1 MRRVRL
7 ENLVPGM
14 IVARPIYSN
23 EGKILLN
30 SGVSLKQR
38 FIERLE
44 ELGIPSIYIQDEL
57 GDYEIPEV
65 ISEATRNLAIQTLR
79 NSVNQV
85 RLGKNLNVDSVE
97 QIASKIIDEVLANQ
111 DVLISLT
118 DIRSF
123 DNYTFGHCVNVAIL
137 SLVCGIS
144 MRLSQDELRQLTL
157 GALLHDI
164 GKVRIPE
171 EILNKPGRLSAE
183 EYKKVIQHASFG
195 YEIVKRNQ
203 RIPHRSALIV
213 YQHHERINGSG
224 YPQKL
229 KGDEIDL
236 LARITAISDVY
247 DAITADRVYQNGI
260 PPSEAIRVLKG
271 LGSFHFDL
279 DSLSH
284 FVKNIA
290 LYPVGSTVNLSDGSS
305 GVVVDVN
312 KRYPARPI
320 VRVLFDEVGKKLS
333 QEHEVD
339 LMRQVDLEIIG
350 TDGYQ
355 KS

>member
-1 MRRVRL
+1 MRRIRVEKL
-7 ENLVPGM
+7 EPGM
-14 IVARPIYSN
+14 VIARPIYSD

-30 SGVSLKQR
+30 SGVPIKER
-38 FIERLE
+38 FILRLQ

-65 ISEATRNLAIQTLR
+65 ISEATRNMAIQTLR
-79 NSVNQV
+79 NCVNQV
-85 RLGKNLNVDSVE
+85 RLGKTLNLESVE
-97 QIASKIIDEVLANQ
+97 QTVSKIMDEVLANK

-123 DNYTFGHCVNVAIL
+123 DNYTFGHCVNVSIL
-137 SLVCGIS
+137 SLVCGITLQ
-144 MRLSQDELRQLTL
+144 LSPDELRQLTL

-164 GKVRIPE
+164 GKIRVPE
-171 EILNKPGRLSAE
+171 EILNKPGRLSPE
-183 EYKKVIQHASFG
+183 EYQQVVKHSSFG
-195 YEIVKRNQ
+195 YDIVR
-203 RIPHRSALIV
+203 RIERVPYRSALVV

-236 LARITAISDVY
+236 LARITAVSDVY

-260 PPSEAIRVLKG
+260 LPSEAIRVLKG

-279 DSLSH
+279 DVLSH

-290 LYPVGSTVNLSDGSS
+290 LYPVGSTVNLSDGTS

-320 VRVLFDEVGKKLS
+320 VRVLYDEVGKRLS
-333 QEHEVD
+333 QHYEVD
-339 LMRQVDLEIIG
+339 LIKKRDLEITG
-350 TDGYQ
+350 TDG
-355 KS
+355 